1 LELPVS
7 FSFTNPEPDR
17 DDGRSF
23 SFTGTQPGSDDGR
36 SFSFTGSDPAD
47 IDRQLQT
54 IADMAHEILRL
65 VANVRSQINT

>member
-1 LELPVS
+1 MS
-7 FSFTNPEPDR
+7 FSFTNPEPNR

-23 SFTGTQPGSDDGR
+23 SFTGPQPGSDDGR
-36 SFSFTGSDPAD
+36 SFAFTGSDPAD

-54 IADMAHEILRL
+54 ITDMAHEILRL

>member
-1 LELPVS
+1 MS

-17 DDGRSF
+17 DDRSF
-23 SFTGTQPGSDDGR
+23 SFTGPQPARDDGR
-36 SFSFTGSDPAD
+36 SFSFTGTDPAD

-54 IADMAHEILRL
+54 IADMATEILRL

>member
-1 LELPVS
+1 MS

-17 DDGRSF
+17 DDRSF
-23 SFTGTQPGSDDGR
+23 SFTGPQPGSDDGR

-47 IDRQLQT
+47 IDRQFQT
-54 IADMAHEILRL
+54 ITDMATEILRL

>member
-1 LELPVS
+1 MS

-17 DDGRSF
+17 DDRSF
-23 SFTGTQPGSDDGR
+23 AFTGTQPDRDDGR

-54 IADMAHEILRL
+54 ITDMAHEILRR
-65 VANVRSQINT
+65 VADVRRQINT

>member
-1 LELPVS
+1 MS

-23 SFTGTQPGSDDGR
+23 SFTG
-36 SFSFTGSDPAD
+36 SDPAD
-47 IDRQLQT
+47 IDRQLQAIT
-54 IADMAHEILRL
+54 DMAHEILSL